1 MSTSPPRGRS
11 LSPAQ
16 VVSMLLVFLLLSSA
30 GGLLTAGFAM
40 PFVGAA
46 SALTN
51 ASAQLFDELPDD
63 FNVLEP
69 SEISVIRASN
79 GQQITQFYA
88 ENRIVV
94 PLSEMSVN
102 IQNAIIA
109 VEDQRFYQHKGVDP
123 AGIVRAVVSNAN
135 SGDTQGASTLTQQY
149 VRNVL
154 IEAGLRSDDSAAIAA
169 AKAPTVARKL
179 REIKYALTL
188 EQKYTKQQ
196 VLEGYLNIAAFGP
209 STYGVEAS
217 SRYYFSHSAAELTI
231 PEAAL
236 LAGITNAPGAYDP
249 ETYPDKAKSRMDW
262 VLKKMYEE
270 QFITEEDY
278 QAGLA
283 TQISDMLRITSTPGG
298 CAAAGSAAYFCEYVV
313 SEIEN
318 SELYGASEAERRQL
332 LLRGGLDITTTID
345 LDKQAAADAAV
356 QEYVPTGDASGVKAA
371 LASVEPGTGR
381 ILALS
386 QNTTYGEATSGDS
399 STTQISLNVDASH
412 GGMENSDGTSGFQ
425 PGSTFK
431 AFVLAQWY
439 ASGRSGYETMNTDP
453 TTFPASTWTI
463 SCDPSKADSWKVGN
477 ANSSEGGT
485 HNVIQNTAMS
495 INVGYA
501 RMTSKLDIC
510 DITGLAAKM
519 GVTNNGGEALSPS
532 PSIALGSQEV
542 TPLQMA
548 NAYATFAAS
557 GLYCKPIAIDK
568 IVDTDGNEMP
578 VPSAECTQ
586 AMDATAANR
595 TTATLQQ
602 VLTSQGTGRNAILAG
617 GRPAAGKTGTTERM
631 DNAWFVGYTPQ
642 LAAAVWL
649 GHSEG
654 YSPMDDQ
661 WIGGRYYSTMY
672 GSDAPAPLWKM
683 YMDAALGSAA
693 VEGFPQVSLGA
704 GSSSSSS
711 SSSSSTSFQSN
722 REGNTS
728 DGQAT
733 QEAQEPAQPE
743 EPVVVEEQEGARAP
757 EEQAITEDD

>member
-1 MSTSPPRGRS
+1 
-11 LSPAQ
+11 
-16 VVSMLLVFLLLSSA
+16 MLLVFLLLSSA

>member
-1 MSTSPPRGRS
+1 
-11 LSPAQ
+11 
-16 VVSMLLVFLLLSSA
+16 MLLVFLLLSSA

-46 SALTN
+46 SAVTS

-154 IEAGLRSDDSAAIAA
+154 IEAGLRSDDPAAIAA

-188 EQKYTKQQ
+188 EQKYSKQQ
-196 VLEGYLNIAAFGP
+196 ILEGYLNIAAFGP

-249 ETYPDKAKSRMDW
+249 EAYPDKAKSRMDW
-262 VLKKMYEE
+262 VLQKMYEE
-270 QFITEEDY
+270 QFITEEEY

-283 TQISDMLRITSTPGG
+283 TQIADMLKITSTPGG

-386 QNTTYGEATSGDS
+386 QNTNYGEAASADS

-412 GGMENSDGTSGFQ
+412 GGMKNSDGTSGFQ

-485 HNVIQNTAMS
+485 HNVIQNTALS

-510 DITGLAAKM
+510 DITGLAAKL
-519 GVTNNGGEALSPS
+519 GVTNNDGEALSPS

-557 GLYCKPIAIDK
+557 GMYCKPIAIDK
-568 IVDTDGNEMP
+568 IVDTDGNEIP

-586 AMDATAANR
+586 AMDATAADR

-602 VLTSQGTGRNAILAG
+602 VLTSQGTGRSAILSG

-642 LAAAVWL
+642 LSAAVWL

-683 YMDAALGSAA
+683 YMDAALSSAA
-693 VEGFPQVSLGA
+693 VEGFPQVSLGSA
-704 GSSSSSS
+704 PASSSSSS
-711 SSSSSTSFQSN
+711 SQSN
-722 REGNTS
+722 RGENTS
-728 DGQAT
+728 GGQAT
-733 QEAQEPAQPE
+733 QEPAQAE
-743 EPVVVEEQEGARAP
+743 EQVVVEEQVVEEQVVVEQAEGGRAP
-757 EEQAITEDD
+757 EQQAITEDD